1 VKVREFETTTVG
13 EMGFVEKED
22 VYVVLLDEL
31 KEFRASP
38 SDPLGVP
45 KENSGVNH

>member
-13 EMGFVEKED
+13 EMGFVKKED